1 MVEVVVI
8 EQLTTVTRKG
18 QVTIPIESRR
28 ELNLHEG
35 DKVAF
40 SVLPGESVAIL
51 VRPVRSVAEMTYG
64 LAAAFAP
71 QDQTREPSDL
81 AAAREALEKE
91 MAEQVMA
98 SLRQSDEA

>member
-1 MVEVVVI
+1 MI

-18 QVTIPIESRR
+18 QVTIPIEIRR
-28 ELNLHEG
+28 ELNLQEG

-64 LAAAFAP
+64 LAAALAP
-71 QDQTREPSDL
+71 QAQTREPSDL
-81 AAAREALEKE
+81 AAAREALEKD
-91 MAEQVMA
+91 MAEKVMA
-98 SLRQSDEA
+98 SLRQSDEE